1 MWDKLFTRLEVFY
14 LYQTTAEVEVIA
26 CIQGLDLALAH
37 SPINSVIGTDCKAVM
52 DVFKE
57 GSIESSEI
65 SIIAKKYRLKN
76 SPNRKVIP
84 AKFDRRHNIVAHY
97 ICQFS
102 RRELSGGLILSAC
115 QPAHLD

>member
-57 GSIESSEI
+57 
-65 SIIAKKYRLKN
+65 
-76 SPNRKVIP
+76 
-84 AKFDRRHNIVAHY
+84 
-97 ICQFS
+97 
-102 RRELSGGLILSAC
+102 
-115 QPAHLD
+115 